1 MGDDTRPLDKT
12 AHHELGDD
20 RGEGGE
26 RDIRTD
32 KIEIGIGGTPDGPG
46 EEELGQGAGL
56 EFSEDRRSAAA
67 GGQQQLQKKIQR
79 QQGDQDLDDDEGR
92 DRIDNQ
98 GMR

>member
-1 MGDDTRPLDKT
+1 MGDDTKPLDKT

-26 RDIRTD
+26 RDIKAENID
-32 KIEIGIGGTPDGPG
+32 IGIGGTPDGPG

-56 EFSEDRRSAAA
+56 EFGEDKRPTA
-67 GGQQQLQKKIQR
+67 GGQQQFQKKVQR
-79 QQGDQDLDDDEGR
+79 QQGDQDLDDEGKV
-92 DRIDNQ
+92 DSQ